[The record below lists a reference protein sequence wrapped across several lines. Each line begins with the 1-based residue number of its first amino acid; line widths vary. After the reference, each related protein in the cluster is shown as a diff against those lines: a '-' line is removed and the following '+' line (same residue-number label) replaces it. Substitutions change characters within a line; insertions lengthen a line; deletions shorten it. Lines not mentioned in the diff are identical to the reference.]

1 MALTIGIA
9 DDHQL
14 FLKSLSILID
24 NFNGCKVVVEAT
36 NGRDLLAKME
46 SENNRPDI
54 LLLDVSMPG
63 MNGIEVAKII
73 SEKYP
78 AVKISALSSKEMI
91 PLL

>member
-1 MALTIGIA
+1 MKILIGIA

-24 NFNGCKVVVEAT
+24 NFKGCKVVVEAT
-36 NGRDLLAKME
+36 SGKDLLAKME
-46 SENNRPDI
+46 SVNNRPDI

-63 MNGIEVAKII
+63 MDGVEVAKII

-78 AVKISALSSKEMI
+78 RH
-91 PLL
+91 